1 VTREEVKRWLK
12 ALRIAKTIFEDQ
24 GYPTHYFDEIERFI
38 KRKIIYNPRIRNEY
52 IPILSKISAS
62 KRIPM
67 IQLVNQIIKDYL
79 NEEERV
85 YERKGKRGSE
95 EHPSEV

>member
-24 GYPTHYFDEIERFI
+24 GYFTRLDEVERLIRREILYTQKI
-38 KRKIIYNPRIRNEY
+38 KKEY
-52 IPILSKISAS
+52 VPMVLKISAS

-85 YERKGKRGSE
+85 YERKGKRGSS
-95 EHPSEV
+95 EHSPEV